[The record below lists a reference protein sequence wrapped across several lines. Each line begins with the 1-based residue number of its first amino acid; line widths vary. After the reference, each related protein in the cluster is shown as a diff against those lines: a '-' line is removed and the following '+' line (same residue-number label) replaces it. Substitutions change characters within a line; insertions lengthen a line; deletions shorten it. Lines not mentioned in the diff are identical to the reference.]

1 VTIGCTVWITGLSGS
16 GKTTVSDAIAQQLD
30 SSGIAHYTLDG
41 DVLRE
46 GLNRDLGFSRD
57 DRRENVRR
65 VGEVARLFADAG
77 FVVLVPLISPY
88 RDDRDEV
95 RRRHIDTGLSFL
107 EVYLDVPLEVCEQ
120 RDPKGLYAK
129 VRAGEI
135 HHFTGVDDPYEP
147 PVTPDLALQPGA
159 DVRDDARRV
168 VEAIVRISQ
177 GNN

>member
-1 VTIGCTVWITGLSGS
+1 VWITGLSGS
-16 GKTTVSDAIAQQLD
+16 GKTTISHAIAQQLD
-30 SSGIAHYTLDG
+30 ARGIAHYTLDG

-65 VGEVARLFADAG
+65 VGEVALLFADSG

-88 RDDRDEV
+88 REDREAV
-95 RRRHIDTGLSFL
+95 RHRHADTGLPFL
-107 EVYLDVPLEVCEQ
+107 EVYLDVPIEVCEG

-135 HHFTGVDDPYEP
+135 RHFTGVDDPYEP
-147 PVTPDLALQPGA
+147 PTDPDLAVHPGA
-159 DVRDDARRV
+159 DVRDDAAHV
-168 VEAIVRISQ
+168 IEAIVRISQ
-177 GNN
+177 RVN